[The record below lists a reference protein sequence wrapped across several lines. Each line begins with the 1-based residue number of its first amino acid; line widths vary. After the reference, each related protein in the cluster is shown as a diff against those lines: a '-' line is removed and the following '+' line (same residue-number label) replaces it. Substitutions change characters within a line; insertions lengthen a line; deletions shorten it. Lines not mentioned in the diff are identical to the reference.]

1 MGGAV
6 ALRSEPSF
14 SERGFELLD
23 RIDYRL
29 AHSEEEREA
38 IYRLRYEA
46 YLREGAIQPNSLKE
60 LSDRYDDMPNAFT
73 FGIYLGNKLA
83 SSIRICVASREHS
96 MTPAMSVFPDALM
109 PEVESGKIVVD
120 PNRFVTDPD
129 ATRACPELPYL
140 AVRLGFV
147 ACEYFRAAIGAAT
160 PRLEHEAFYKRV
172 FRMERTS
179 PPRIFPTLTKAHS
192 LMSVDYPSVRER
204 ILARYPFF
212 RSTFFERRMLF
223 EREYAPLRPANDHM
237 PIRHVAIAE
246 GVGLLS

>member
-1 MGGAV
+1 MIGAV

-14 SERGFELLD
+14 SERGFDLLE
-23 RIDYRL
+23 RIDYRR
-29 AHSEEEREA
+29 ADGEEEKEA

-46 YLREGAIQPNSLKE
+46 YLREDAIQPNSLKE

-73 FGIYLGNKLA
+73 FGLYLDNKLA
-83 SSIRICVASREHS
+83 SSIRICVASREHPL
-96 MTPAMSVFPDALM
+96 TPAMSVFSDALM
-109 PEVESGKIVVD
+109 PEVECGKTIVD
-120 PNRFVTDPD
+120 PNRFVTDPES
-129 ATRACPELPYL
+129 TRIFPELPYL

-147 ACEYFRAAIGAAT
+147 ACEYFRADIGAAT

-192 LMSVDYPSVRER
+192 LMSIHYPSVRER
-204 ILARYPFF
+204 ILGRYPFF
-212 RSTFFERRMLF
+212 RSTFFERRMMF
-223 EREYAPLRPANDHM
+223 ERYRALLQPANDEM
-237 PIRHVAIAE
+237 PVGRVAAGE